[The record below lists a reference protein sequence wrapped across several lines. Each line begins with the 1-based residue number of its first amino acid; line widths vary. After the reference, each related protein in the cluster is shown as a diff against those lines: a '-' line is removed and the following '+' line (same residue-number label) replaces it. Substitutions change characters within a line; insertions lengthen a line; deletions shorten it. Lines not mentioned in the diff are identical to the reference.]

1 MSDRLLAKEL
11 LYDLKQDEQA
21 RKAAAQ
27 AEASRQAAAEQ
38 AVPAAAAG
46 VSRTPAAAVA
56 ARMPDNRQGQHLRCL
71 ADVSLHALSGDKA
84 FSASWSWSRYET
96 ALVQIRLLLRF
107 IDRGVAVCR

>member
-38 AVPAAAAG
+38 AAPAAAAG
-46 VSRTPAAAVA
+46 ASRTPAAAVA
-56 ARMPDNRQGQHLRCL
+56 ARLPENQQGQHARCL
-71 ADVSLHALSGDKA
+71 MEVSLHALPGGRA
-84 FSASWSWSRYET
+84 FSASW
-96 ALVQIRLLLRF
+96 
-107 IDRGVAVCR
+107 